1 MTESLGPQ
9 KPLQAPALVNV
20 RKLEEVL
27 NSRVDQI
34 ADLLL
39 LLTYGEMI
47 ELTDEVWKA
56 QPEET
61 QITQANLPALLHRWA
76 TDRQRRQAV

>member
-1 MTESLGPQ
+1 MTEFLGQQ
-9 KPLQAPALVNV
+9 KASEAPALVNV
-20 RKLEEVL
+20 RKLEEAL
-27 NSRVDQI
+27 NNRIDQI
-34 ADLLL
+34 ADLLV

-61 QITQANLPALLHRWA
+61 PITQANLPALLHRWA
-76 TDRQRRQAV
+76 IERQRRQAL